1 MLRWNEG
8 FSEEQSRLL
17 GLPTTASGTSFCQ
30 NQQNQAPPWWRL
42 RCSPLRMGW
51 DTPDKSQACHK
62 KKKVPQIPMLIC
74 PVETTGSM
82 WKWVG
87 VGMVI
92 RSVISVIG
100 AGWTKRRKSFTL
112 IIASSS
118 PRLLQN
124 RFQLQVWF
132 PFLEDQA
139 EFMHRKCELDFGYG
153 GKNFFFLIPYSL
165 NMEIKLVLETNH

>member
-17 GLPTTASGTSFCQ
+17 GLQPLPLVRLSVRISSTKHHPDDGSGAHHWERDGTHQTSL
-30 NQQNQAPPWWRL
+30 RL
-42 RCSPLRMGW
+42 VIKR
-51 DTPDKSQACHK
+51 
-62 KKKVPQIPMLIC
+62 KKKVPQIPLLTC
-74 PVETTGSM
+74 CAETTGSI
-82 WKWVG
+82 WKWLG

-112 IIASSS
+112 IIASSF

-153 GKNFFFLIPYSL
+153 GKNCSF
-165 NMEIKLVLETNH
+165 T

>member
-1 MLRWNEG
+1 MKAFLRSNQGYWD
-8 FSEEQSRLL
+8 SQPLPLVRLSVKISRTKHHPDD
-17 GLPTTASGTSFCQ
+17 GSGAHHWEWDGTHQTSL
-30 NQQNQAPPWWRL
+30 RL
-42 RCSPLRMGW
+42 VI
-51 DTPDKSQACHK
+51 K

-112 IIASSS
+112 IIASSF

>member
-17 GLPTTASGTSFCQ
+17 GLQPLPLVRLSVRISSTKHHPDDGSGAHHWERDGTHQTSL
-30 NQQNQAPPWWRL
+30 RL
-42 RCSPLRMGW
+42 VIKR
-51 DTPDKSQACHK
+51 
-62 KKKVPQIPMLIC
+62 KKKVPQIPLLTC
-74 PVETTGSM
+74 RAETTISI
-82 WKWVG
+82 WKWLG

-112 IIASSS
+112 IIASSF

-153 GKNFFFLIPYSL
+153 GKNCSF
-165 NMEIKLVLETNH
+165 T

>member
-17 GLPTTASGTSFCQ
+17 GLQPLPLVRLSVRISSTKHHPDDGSGAHHWERDGTHQTSL
-30 NQQNQAPPWWRL
+30 RL
-42 RCSPLRMGW
+42 VI
-51 DTPDKSQACHK
+51 KKK
-62 KKKVPQIPMLIC
+62 KKKVPQIPLLTC
-74 PVETTGSM
+74 RAETTGSI
-82 WKWVG
+82 WKWLG

-112 IIASSS
+112 IIASSF

-153 GKNFFFLIPYSL
+153 GKNCSF
-165 NMEIKLVLETNH
+165 T